1 MDNLALVLTVLL
13 NIIKDVAIV
22 AIFGYLSYHFNNIW
36 IMLLACLFTGG
47 YNMKIN
53 YKENKKKDGEVNG

>member
-13 NIIKDVAIV
+13 NIIKDIAIV

-47 YNMKIN
+47 YIMK
-53 YKENKKKDGEVNG
+53 